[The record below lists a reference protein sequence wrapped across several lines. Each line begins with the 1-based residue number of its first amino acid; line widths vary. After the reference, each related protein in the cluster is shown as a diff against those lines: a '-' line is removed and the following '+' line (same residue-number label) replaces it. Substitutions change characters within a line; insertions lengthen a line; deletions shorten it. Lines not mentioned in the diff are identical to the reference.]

1 MFGDNVE
8 CDIHGFDKDVR
19 PFSKL
24 GWLLLTL
31 FLIGFEVLIEKILI
45 RINLAGVFPFGE
57 LIDSF
62 DRLRMIS
69 FFVIFGSIGVGFDST
84 VARSLTKMIVIVPR
98 CQTLLNVKR
107 LYLPALF
114 HFIIKYSL
122 LISIFNF
129 LIN

>member
-45 RINLAGVFPFGE
+45 RINLTGVFPFGE

-69 FFVIFGSIGVGFDST
+69 FFVIFGSIWVGFDST
-84 VARSLTKMIVIVPR
+84 VTRSLTKMIVIVPR
-98 CQTLLNVKR
+98 C
-107 LYLPALF
+107 
-114 HFIIKYSL
+114 
-122 LISIFNF
+122 
-129 LIN
+129 